1 MDTDQLSN
9 EAYQAIII
17 TAEKF
22 HHDLTLK
29 FGLLSYDCEDENE
42 YLQSS
47 KKLIG
52 EWNKKIRI
60 AIGDIFFE
68 NPPESAAF
76 KIILQTIIENIL
88 KVEEIPFED
97 RRFDKW

>member
-1 MDTDQLSN
+1 MDTDQLSH
-9 EAYQAIII
+9 EAYQAIIV

-22 HHDLTLK
+22 HHDLTLQ

-42 YLQSS
+42 YLQNS

-52 EWNKKIRI
+52 KWSKNIKS

-68 NPPESAAF
+68 YPPESAAF
-76 KIILQTIIENIL
+76 KIILQTILENIS
-88 KVEEIPFED
+88 KVEKIPFED
-97 RRFDKW
+97 RRFDNW